1 MRRSAPLLAASP
13 RVKSWTP
20 IDDDSASCGI
30 TLVNIDGVD
39 PNKLSSHLLDR
50 YGIVVTPVIHKDYQ
64 GIRVTP
70 SIYASL
76 DEIDLFGEV
85 MLRVVEKGL
94 S

>member
-1 MRRSAPLLAASP
+1 M
-13 RVKSWTP
+13 
-20 IDDDSASCGI
+20 
-30 TLVNIDGVD
+30 
-39 PNKLSSHLLDR
+39 
-50 YGIVVTPVIHKDYQ
+50 VTPVIHKDYQ